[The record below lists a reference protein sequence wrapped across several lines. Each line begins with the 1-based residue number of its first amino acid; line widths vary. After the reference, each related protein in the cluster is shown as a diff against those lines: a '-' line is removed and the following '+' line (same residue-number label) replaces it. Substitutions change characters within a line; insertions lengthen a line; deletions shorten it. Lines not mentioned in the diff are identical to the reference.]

1 MAGAD
6 SLHPESIAN
15 ANVTQATTPVRRV
28 ARARRCIQT
37 VRGSEGDA
45 RTRIGQNLVNF
56 SPLGDRAVVIQLGA
70 SIDEATHRLV
80 RAVCARLDE
89 TPIPGLV
96 EYVPAF
102 ASVTIHYDP
111 PRVATAGDD
120 ASPHA
125 RIVEALRAALAN
137 MSEHRLPP
145 APVVEIPV
153 CYGGDLGPDLQDV
166 ARAHDLSLD
175 DVVAIH
181 AGGEYLVYMVGFM
194 PGFAYLGGL
203 SERIATPRRP
213 VPRTVVPA
221 GTVGIG
227 GSQTG
232 VYPLESPGGWNL
244 IGRTPQR
251 MFLPEKEP
259 PTRLE
264 IGDRVRFRP
273 ISRAE
278 YDATIGV

>member
-1 MAGAD
+1 M
-6 SLHPESIAN
+6 
-15 ANVTQATTPVRRV
+15 VTHATMLVRRV
-28 ARARRCIQT
+28 ARLRRPAQT
-37 VRGSEGDA
+37 LRGSEGDA
-45 RTRIGQNLVNF
+45 RNCMRQNLLNF
-56 SPLGDRAVVIQLGA
+56 SPLGDRAVIIQLGT
-70 SIDEATHRLV
+70 SIDESTHQLV
-80 RAVCARLDE
+80 RAVCAQLDE
-89 TPIPGLV
+89 DPIPGVV

-102 ASVTIHYDP
+102 ASVAVHYDP
-111 PRVATAGDD
+111 LLVAGAGIG
-120 ASPHA
+120 SPHS
-125 RIVEALRAALAN
+125 RIVNALRTVL
-137 MSEHRLPP
+137 SSSRDGTVEP

-153 CYGGDLGPDLQDV
+153 CYGGELGPDLEDV
-166 ARAHDLSLD
+166 ARAHDLSID

-181 AGGEYLVYMVGFM
+181 SGAEYLVYMVGFM

-203 SERIATPRRP
+203 AERLATPRRS
-213 VPRTVVPA
+213 VPRTHVPA

-259 PTRLE
+259 PTLLE

-273 ISRAE
+273 ITRAD
-278 YDATIGV
+278 YDTMIGG